1 MYTKI
6 SKILGLKLIYPST
19 NFIDKRGRYL
29 EIFNKY
35 NYKVYYIYIL
45 NNFFNN
51 IRYNRIIDYNSK
63 NGIRTFIYNNE
74 EKLNDELDEYI
85 KGL

>member
-1 MYTKI
+1 MKKKI
-6 SKILGLKLIYPST
+6 IAEIKNQSKSGSVDEKLETGPYKL
-19 NFIDKRGRYL
+19 DYYK

-63 NGIRTFIYNNE
+63 NGIRPLFIIMKKN
-74 EKLNDELDEYI
+74 
-85 KGL
+85 